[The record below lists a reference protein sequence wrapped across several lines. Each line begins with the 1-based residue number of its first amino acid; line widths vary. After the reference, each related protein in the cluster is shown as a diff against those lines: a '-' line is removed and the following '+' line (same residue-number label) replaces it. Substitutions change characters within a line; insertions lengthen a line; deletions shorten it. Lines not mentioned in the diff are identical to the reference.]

1 RGRQE
6 EQEALRSQRV
16 RAGRPGRVRL
26 QGAQRDV
33 SGRPQEGSGCR
44 RVRCGEEQQPREDG
58 RPGSGHQ
65 GHPAP
70 GEGQRRL
77 RLLQAQQEAG
87 GEGQAGQ
94 EEAAGGGQAQE
105 TRCRRPRQE
114 SGQVSEEGSGQEPE
128 KGQEAGSGRQESGQE
143 PQESGQE
150 PQESGPEAQEGRA
163 LLPPAES
170 RSLTVTDPVQS
181 LSVRSAATRNPPSC

>member
-1 RGRQE
+1 GRNRPSCSSLRSSRQGQEAAEEACRRGRQE

-44 RVRCGEEQQPREDG
+44 RVRCGEEQLPSEDG
-58 RPGSGHQ
+58 RSGSGHQ

-70 GEGQRRL
+70 GEG
-77 RLLQAQQEAG
+77 LLQAQQEAG

-94 EEAAGGGQAQE
+94 EEAAGSGQAQE
-105 TRCRRPRQE
+105 TCCRRPRQV
-114 SGQVSEEGSGQEPE
+114 SGQVSEEAQEGSGQEPE
-128 KGQEAGSGRQESGQE
+128 KGQGS
-143 PQESGQE
+143 
-150 PQESGPEAQEGRA
+150 A
-163 LLPPAES
+163 
-170 RSLTVTDPVQS
+170 
-181 LSVRSAATRNPPSC
+181 